1 MHAMKVSVYL
11 FPLNSRENPR
21 LLWLLTAA
29 SSSDVM
35 GGVICIVVGGEGVVM
50 HGRVVKPVYSCPPPP
65 PLGHGKRW
73 PATSTQVQ
81 THARDFG
88 AC

>member
-65 PLGHGKRW
+65 PSW
-73 PATSTQVQ
+73 SWQEV
-81 THARDFG
+81 
-88 AC
+88 ACYKYTGPNTC